1 MQLTYPHMGEAYI
14 AVKSLLDDVG
24 VKSIIPAFT
33 TSSTLKLG
41 SSISPETICLPY
53 KIMLGNY
60 INSIKAGADS
70 ILITGSCGPCR
81 FGYYGPL
88 QRQALRDAGYKDI
101 DIIILDPPREGYKK
115 FYEALK
121 KVAGGQHSKILPAF
135 MNAYKVCC
143 EVDSL
148 NELVYFIRPRAV
160 NKAKIRTIVNEFK
173 KNVINTKGSVQMLEL
188 INETKNLIR
197 KIDIDNSLNPIR
209 IGIIGEIYTVIEPFT
224 NLNAEERLGE
234 LGAEVHR
241 SLTVR
246 DWVRNTVILPATGRK
261 GFKLEKK
268 LSRPYLPTLIGGHS
282 QECIGHAVH
291 YANLGYDGLVQI
303 YPMTCMPEIV
313 SRSILP
319 QVEKDYGIPILYLIV
334 DEHTGEAGYQT
345 RLEAFV
351 DYIENNKPASCPQAR
366 NGRKHATFNTGLPH

>member
-14 AVKSLLDDVG
+14 AVKCLMDDIG
-24 VKSIIPAFT
+24 VDSVIPAFT
-33 TSSTLKLG
+33 TDSTLRLG
-41 SSISPETICLPY
+41 SAISPETICLPY

-88 QRQALRDAGYKDI
+88 QKQALMDAGYKDI
-101 DIIILDPPREGYKK
+101 DIFILDPPREGYKK
-115 FYEALK
+115 FYSVLK
-121 KVAGGQHSKILPAF
+121 GIAGNRHTRILPAF
-135 MNAYKVCC
+135 INAYKICC
-143 EVDSL
+143 EIDNL
-148 NELVYFIRPRAV
+148 NNLIYYTRPRAF
-160 NKAKIRTIVNEFK
+160 NKAHIRAIVSEFK
-173 KNVINTKGSVQMLEL
+173 RNVINVRGSAQMLDL
-188 INETKNLIR
+188 IHETGSLI
-197 KIDIDNSLNPIR
+197 KKADIDESLNPIK

-224 NLNAEERLGE
+224 NLGLEERLGE

-246 DWVRNTVILPATGRK
+246 DWIRNTVILPSTGRK
-261 GFKLEKK
+261 GFRIERKLAG
-268 LSRPYLPTLIGGHS
+268 PYLPALIGGHS
-282 QECIGHAVH
+282 QECIGHAIH
-291 YANLGYDGLVQI
+291 YACLGYDGLVQV

-319 QVEKDYGIPILYLIV
+319 QIEKDYDIPILYLIV

-345 RLEAFV
+345 RLEAFT
-351 DYIENNKPASCPQAR
+351 DYIEKKRAASL
-366 NGRKHATFNTGLPH
+366 H